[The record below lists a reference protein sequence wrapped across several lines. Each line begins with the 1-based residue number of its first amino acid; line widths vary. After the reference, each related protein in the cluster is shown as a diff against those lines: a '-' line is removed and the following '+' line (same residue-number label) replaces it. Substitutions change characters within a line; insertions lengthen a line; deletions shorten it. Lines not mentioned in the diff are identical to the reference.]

1 MASRRAFGSWLLGPT
16 DQSPRQ
22 LRVRVQLLLTTML
35 VTTNVIG
42 AAVVAALSLVIIP
55 GAAPNRAMAIALAIA
70 VPVYVLVAVLFG
82 ATYGTIRTVRA
93 LRWVPEGRA
102 PSDRERQRAL
112 QLPWRLSVMQLLLWA
127 LALAVF
133 TPLAVIHQPAAA
145 LSTAAAI
152 VIAGLVV
159 STIAYLLSEFVLR
172 PISARALAGQASADL
187 RPQGLGVRGRLL
199 GFWAVGTAAPTLG
212 LVLAAVIALVHPE
225 TSSTQLSVVV
235 LGLTAVILL
244 FGLLVTALTA
254 RSMVAPIGSV
264 RQALARVGR
273 GDLGVDVVVY
283 DGTELGLLQ
292 AGFNDMVSGLRERE
306 AIRDLFG
313 RQVGREVAAA
323 AERGEIEL
331 GGETCVVSVLMIDL
345 IGSTG
350 YAAEH
355 DPEDVVA
362 VLNRFFTVVV
372 EEVDRHHGL
381 VNKFMGDAVLAIFGA
396 PVHQPRHASLA
407 LSAARAMARR
417 LTEEVPEIGA
427 GIGVATGKA
436 VAGNIGDT
444 SRFEY
449 TVIGDAVNSA
459 ARLTDLSKQVPGRVL
474 VSWATVEAA
483 DPDEQA
489 SWEPDEPRTLRGRPH
504 QTEVGVLAGTTPTES
519 TEPGDLDVDE
529 QR

>member
-1 MASRRAFGSWLLGPT
+1 MTSRRAAFGSWLLGPA
-16 DQSPRQ
+16 DQTPRQ
-22 LRVRVQLLLTTML
+22 LRVRVQLLLTSML

-55 GAAPNRAMAIALAIA
+55 GAAPNRNMAVALAIA

-82 ATYGTIRTVRA
+82 ATFGTVRTVRA
-93 LRWVPEGRA
+93 LSWVPDGRE
-102 PSDRERQRAL
+102 PSDHDRQRAL

-127 LALAVF
+127 LALTVF
-133 TPLAVIHQPAAA
+133 TPLAVVLQPAAA

-159 STIAYLLSEFVLR
+159 STIAYLLAEFVLR
-172 PISARALAGQASADL
+172 PISARALAGQAGPDL

-212 LVLAAVIALVHPE
+212 LVLAAVIALVNPE
-225 TSSTQLSVVV
+225 ASSKQLAIVV
-235 LGLTAVILL
+235 LGLTGVILL

-254 RSMVAPIGSV
+254 RAVVAPIGSV
-264 RQALARVGR
+264 RRALTRVGH
-273 GDLGVDVVVY
+273 GDLDVDVVVY

-323 AERGEIEL
+323 AERGEIQL
-331 GGETCVVSVLMIDL
+331 GGETQVVSVLMIDL

-350 YAAEH
+350 YATEH
-355 DPEDVVA
+355 DPADVVT

-396 PVHQPRHASLA
+396 PVHQPRHATLS
-407 LSAARAMARR
+407 LSAARQMAHR

-427 GIGVATGKA
+427 GIGVATGQA

-459 ARLTDLSKQVPGRVL
+459 ARLTDLAKEVPSRVL

-489 SWEPDEPRTLRGRPH
+489 RWEPDGPRTLRGRPEP
-504 QTEVGVLAGTTPTES
+504 TEVGVLRGRDAPEVS
-519 TEPGDLDVDE
+519 GDA
-529 QR
+529 

>member
-1 MASRRAFGSWLLGPT
+1 MARRRSAFGSWLLGPA

-55 GAAPNRAMAIALAIA
+55 GAAPNRSMAIALAIA

-93 LRWVPEGRA
+93 LRWVPEGRK

-133 TPLAVIHQPAAA
+133 TPLAVIHQPAAV

-187 RPQGLGVRGRLL
+187 QPQGLGVRGRLL
-199 GFWAVGTAAPTLG
+199 SFWAVGTAAPTLG

-225 TSSTQLSVVV
+225 TSSTQLAVVV

-264 RQALARVGR
+264 RQALARVGN
-273 GDLGVDVVVY
+273 GDLDVDVVVY

-292 AGFNDMVSGLRERE
+292 AGFNDMVHGLRERE
-306 AIRDLFG
+306 EVRDLFG

-323 AERGEIEL
+323 AERGEIRL
-331 GGETCVVSVLMIDL
+331 GGETQVVSVLMIDL

-350 YAAEH
+350 YATEH
-355 DPEDVVA
+355 DPADVVT

-396 PVHQPRHASLA
+396 PVHEPRHATFA

-417 LTEEVPEIGA
+417 LTEDVPEIGA
-427 GIGVATGKA
+427 GIGVATGEA

-459 ARLTDLSKQVPGRVL
+459 ARLTELAKEVPGRVL
-474 VSWATVEAA
+474 VSWATVEDAE
-483 DPDEQA
+483 PDEQDR
-489 SWEPDEPRTLRGRPH
+489 WERDEPKTLRGRSEP
-504 QTEVGVLAGTTPTES
+504 TEVAVLREA
-519 TEPGDLDVDE
+519 
-529 QR
+529 

>member
-1 MASRRAFGSWLLGPT
+1 MTSRRAAFGSWLLGPA
-16 DQSPRQ
+16 DQTPRQ

-55 GAAPNRAMAIALAIA
+55 GAAPNRNMAVGLAIA
-70 VPVYVLVAVLFG
+70 VPAYVLVAVLFG
-82 ATYGTIRTVRA
+82 ATYGTVRTVRA
-93 LRWVPEGRA
+93 LSWVPEGRE
-102 PSDRERQRAL
+102 PSDRDRKRAL

-127 LALAVF
+127 LALTVF
-133 TPLAVIHQPAAA
+133 TPLAIVLQPAAA

-159 STIAYLLSEFVLR
+159 STIAYLLAEFVLR
-172 PISARALAGQASADL
+172 PISARALAGQAGPEL
-187 RPQGLGVRGRLL
+187 RPQGLGVRGRML
-199 GFWAVGTAAPTLG
+199 GFWGVGTAAPTLG
-212 LVLAAVIALVHPE
+212 LVLAAVIALVNPRA
-225 TSSTQLSVVV
+225 SSDQLAIVV
-235 LGLTAVILL
+235 LGLTGVILL

-254 RSMVAPIGSV
+254 RAVVAPIGSV
-264 RQALARVGR
+264 RQALTRVGH
-273 GDLGVDVVVY
+273 GDLDVDVVVY

-323 AERGEIEL
+323 AERGEIQL
-331 GGETCVVSVLMIDL
+331 GGETQVVSVLMIDL

-350 YAAEH
+350 YATEH
-355 DPEDVVA
+355 DPSDVVT

-396 PVHQPRHASLA
+396 PVHQPRHATLA
-407 LSAARAMARR
+407 LSTARAMARR

-427 GIGVATGKA
+427 GIGVATGQA

-459 ARLTDLSKQVPGRVL
+459 ARLTDLAKEVPSRVL
-474 VSWATVEAA
+474 VSWATVDAA
-483 DPDEQA
+483 EPDEQA
-489 SWEPDEPRTLRGRPH
+489 HWEPDQPRTLRGRPEP
-504 QTEVGVLAGTTPTES
+504 TEVGVIRDADEVSAG
-519 TEPGDLDVDE
+519 G
-529 QR
+529 